1 MRNSNAGTAVLIN
14 STVSSNSASAGAGG
28 IANGSAGVLQLSN
41 VTVAFNTADSDANNA
56 GDGGGLAN
64 SATAIVRNSLIGENV
79 DASTSGTIFP
89 DCSGGFTSDGY
100 NLIEN
105 TTGCAIGGNTT
116 GNITGID
123 PNLAALASN
132 GGRTQTNAF
141 PTGAPPF
148 NAGNP
153 GGCVDNTG
161 AAVIADQRD
170 GGG

>member
-1 MRNSNAGTAVLIN
+1 MLIN
-14 STVSSNSASAGAGG
+14 STVSGNSASAGAGG
-28 IANGSAGVLQLSN
+28 IANGSGSVLQLSN
-41 VTVAFNTADSDANNA
+41 VTVAFNAANSDANNS

-79 DASTSGTIFP
+79 NASTSGTIFP

-153 GGCVDNTG
+153 GGWSTTP
-161 AAVIADQRD
+161 ARP
-170 GGG
+170 